1 MKKEQPSAAP
11 ESNLTLIGHLVEL
24 RDRIMKSLLAIL
36 VVFLCLIYFAND
48 IYELVAKPI
57 RDQLPEGTTM
67 IATDVTST
75 FFAPF
80 KLTLVVAF
88 FLAMPV
94 VLGQVW
100 RFIAPGLYAHERR
113 YALPLLVL
121 SVLLFYAGI
130 AFAHF
135 VIFPLIMNFFVMASP
150 ENVTVTPD
158 IAQYLSIA
166 LKLFFAF
173 GLAFEIPIAT
183 MILILSGVTTVKDL
197 STKRPYVILF
207 CFVFGMLLT
216 PPDPFS
222 QSMLA
227 IPMWMLFELGLLFGR
242 LIKRKPR
249 HQDEEHEDEE
259 DDAPDTKA
267 PAKVDP

>member
-1 MKKEQPSAAP
+1 MNKNKQPDTG
-11 ESNLTLIGHLVEL
+11 EGNLTLIGHLVEL
-24 RDRIMKSLLAIL
+24 RNRIMKSLLAIL
-36 VVFLCLIYFAND
+36 VVFLSLIYFAND

-94 VLGQVW
+94 VLGQIW
-100 RFIAPGLYAHERR
+100 RFIAPGLYEHERK
-113 YALPLLVL
+113 YALPLLIL

-158 IAQYLSIA
+158 IAQYLTIA

-183 MILILSGVTTVKDL
+183 MILVIAGVTTVKEL
-197 STKRPYVILF
+197 SAKRPYVILF

-227 IPMWMLFELGLLFGR
+227 IPMWMLFEMGLLMSR
-242 LIKRKPR
+242 LFKPR
-249 HQDEEHEDEE
+249 KSRDEYDHPDPEE
-259 DDAPDTKA
+259 AENELTK
-267 PAKVDP
+267 KTDG

>member
-1 MKKEQPSAAP
+1 MSKEKQLADP
-11 ESNLTLIGHLVEL
+11 EANLTLIGHLVEL

-36 VVFLCLIYFAND
+36 VAFLGLIYFAND

-80 KLTLVVAF
+80 KLTMVVAF

-94 VLGQVW
+94 ILAQIW
-100 RFIAPGLYAHERR
+100 RFIAPGLYAHERK

-150 ENVTVTPD
+150 DNVTVTPD

-183 MILILSGVTTVKDL
+183 IVLILSGAISVKDL
-197 STKRPYVILF
+197 SAKRPYVILF

-227 IPMWMLFELGLLFGR
+227 LPMWMLFEVGLLIGR
-242 LIKRKPR
+242 LIKRNKPAEEDDGYS
-249 HQDEEHEDEE
+249 DEEDEE
-259 DDAPDTKA
+259 SS
-267 PAKVDP
+267 PAEKS

>member
-1 MKKEQPSAAP
+1 MNKNEQSEAP
-11 ESNLTLIGHLVEL
+11 AGNLTLIGHLVEL
-24 RDRIMKSLLAIL
+24 RNRVMKSLLAIL
-36 VVFLCLIYFAND
+36 VVFLSLIYFAND

-94 VLGQVW
+94 VLGQIW
-100 RFIAPGLYAHERR
+100 RFIAPGLYAHERK

-121 SVLLFYAGI
+121 SVLLFYGGI

-183 MILILSGVTTVKDL
+183 MILVLAGVTTVKEL
-197 STKRPYVILF
+197 SAKRPYVILF

-227 IPMWMLFELGLLFGR
+227 IPMWMLFELGLLMSR
-242 LIKRKPR
+242 LLKPR
-249 HQDEEHEDEE
+249 KSDDEDEAAA
-259 DDAPDTKA
+259 DKA
-267 PAKVDP
+267 PVKVDP

>member
-1 MKKEQPSAAP
+1 MSKQNQHADKGA
-11 ESNLTLIGHLVEL
+11 NLTLIGHLVEL

-36 VVFLCLIYFAND
+36 VMFVSLIYFAND

-67 IATDVTST
+67 IATDITST

-94 VLGQVW
+94 VLAQIW
-100 RFIAPGLYAHERR
+100 RFIAPGLYAHERKF
-113 YALPLLVL
+113 ALPLLVL
-121 SVLLFYAGI
+121 SVLLFYSGI

-183 MILILSGVTTVKDL
+183 IILILSGVTTVKDL
-197 STKRPYVILF
+197 SSKRPYVILF

-227 IPMWMLFELGLLFGR
+227 LPMWMLFEVGLLIGR
-242 LIKRKPR
+242 LIKRNKPED
-249 HQDEEHEDEE
+249 DEEKS
-259 DDAPDTKA
+259 AA
-267 PAKVDP
+267 DPS

>member
-1 MKKEQPSAAP
+1 MSRQKPSAEP
-11 ESNLTLIGHLVEL
+11 EANLTLIGHLVEL
-24 RDRIMKSLLAIL
+24 RDRVMKSLLAIL
-36 VVFLCLIYFAND
+36 IVFMSLIYFAND

-94 VLGQVW
+94 ILGQIW
-100 RFIAPGLYAHERR
+100 RFIAPGLYAHERKF
-113 YALPLLVL
+113 ALPLLVL
-121 SVLLFYAGI
+121 SVLLFYSGI

-158 IAQYLSIA
+158 IAQYLTIA

-183 MILILSGVTTVKDL
+183 MLLILSGVTTVKDL
-197 STKRPYVILF
+197 ASKRPYVILF

-227 IPMWMLFELGLLFGR
+227 VPMWLLFEMGLLIGR
-242 LIKRKPR
+242 LIKRGPKETEAATTG
-249 HQDEEHEDEE
+249 QLDKSDS
-259 DDAPDTKA
+259 
-267 PAKVDP
+267 

>member
-1 MKKEQPSAAP
+1 MNKKTQP
-11 ESNLTLIGHLVEL
+11 ETTDGNLTLIGHLVEL
-24 RDRIMKSLLAIL
+24 RDRLIKSLLAIL
-36 VVFLCLIYFAND
+36 IIFLGLIYFAND

-100 RFIAPGLYAHERR
+100 RFIAPGLYSHERK

-183 MILILSGVTTVKDL
+183 MILVIAGVTTVKDL
-197 STKRPYVILF
+197 SAKRPYVILF

-227 IPMWMLFELGLLFGR
+227 IPMWMLFEFGLLMSR
-242 LIKRKPR
+242 LFKPR
-249 HQDEEHEDEE
+249 KRESDDGRDHDTDEE
-259 DDAPDTKA
+259 DLSTEEK
-267 PAKVDP
+267 

>member
-1 MKKEQPSAAP
+1 MSRQKPSAEP
-11 ESNLTLIGHLVEL
+11 EANLTLIGHLVEL
-24 RDRIMKSLLAIL
+24 RDRVMKSLLAIL
-36 VVFLCLIYFAND
+36 IVFMSLIYFAND

-94 VLGQVW
+94 ILGQIW
-100 RFIAPGLYAHERR
+100 RFIAPGLYAHERKF
-113 YALPLLVL
+113 ALPLLVL
-121 SVLLFYAGI
+121 SVLLFYSGI

-158 IAQYLSIA
+158 IAQYLTIA

-183 MILILSGVTTVKDL
+183 MLLILSGVTTVKDL
-197 STKRPYVILF
+197 ASKRPYVILF

-227 IPMWMLFELGLLFGR
+227 VPMWLLFEMGLLIGR
-242 LIKRKPR
+242 LIKRSPKETEAATTG
-249 HQDEEHEDEE
+249 QLDKSDS
-259 DDAPDTKA
+259 
-267 PAKVDP
+267 

>member
-1 MKKEQPSAAP
+1 MSKQNQPADKGA
-11 ESNLTLIGHLVEL
+11 NLTLIGHLVEL

-36 VVFLCLIYFAND
+36 VMFVSLIYFAND

-67 IATDVTST
+67 IATDITST

-94 VLGQVW
+94 VLAQIW
-100 RFIAPGLYAHERR
+100 RFIAPGLYAHERKF
-113 YALPLLVL
+113 ALPLLVL
-121 SVLLFYAGI
+121 SVLLFYSGI

-183 MILILSGVTTVKDL
+183 IILILSGVTTVKDL
-197 STKRPYVILF
+197 SSKRPYVILF

-227 IPMWMLFELGLLFGR
+227 LPMWMLFEVGLLIGR
-242 LIKRKPR
+242 LIKRNKP
-249 HQDEEHEDEE
+249 EDEE
-259 DDAPDTKA
+259 SAA
-267 PAKVDP
+267 DPS

>member
-1 MKKEQPSAAP
+1 MKQLPPTEPKSE
-11 ESNLTLIGHLVEL
+11 EGNLTLIGHLVEL
-24 RDRIMKSLLAIL
+24 RQRLVKSLLAVL
-36 VVFLCLIYFAND
+36 VIFLGLVYFANQ
-48 IYELVAKPI
+48 IYELVSKPI

-67 IATDVTST
+67 IATDITST

-100 RFIAPGLYAHERR
+100 RFVAPGLYQHERK
-113 YALPLLVL
+113 YALPILVL

-150 ENVTVTPD
+150 ENVTVAPD
-158 IAQYLSIA
+158 IASYLSIA

-183 MILILSGVTTVKDL
+183 LVMIWTGATDVNALSQ
-197 STKRPYVILF
+197 KRPYIILG

-227 IPMWMLFELGLLFGR
+227 IPMWLLFEVGLLLGR
-242 LIKRKPR
+242 LIPKR
-249 HQDEEHEDEE
+249 QTDDEETPEE
-259 DDAPDTKA
+259 TQAP
-267 PAKVDP
+267 

>member
-1 MKKEQPSAAP
+1 
-11 ESNLTLIGHLVEL
+11 
-24 RDRIMKSLLAIL
+24 
-36 VVFLCLIYFAND
+36 
-48 IYELVAKPI
+48 
-57 RDQLPEGTTM
+57 
-67 IATDVTST
+67 
-75 FFAPF
+75 
-80 KLTLVVAF
+80 
-88 FLAMPV
+88 MPV

-100 RFIAPGLYAHERR
+100 RFIAPGLYSHERK
-113 YALPLLVL
+113 YALPLLVM

-183 MILILSGVTTVKDL
+183 MILVIAGVTTVKDL
-197 STKRPYVILF
+197 SAKRPYVILF

-227 IPMWMLFELGLLFGR
+227 IPMWMLFEFGLLMSR
-242 LIKRKPR
+242 LFKPR
-249 HQDEEHEDEE
+249 KRESDDGRDHDTDEE
-259 DDAPDTKA
+259 DLSTEEK
-267 PAKVDP
+267 

>member
-1 MKKEQPSAAP
+1 MKKLPP
-11 ESNLTLIGHLVEL
+11 PDTTDSNLTLIGHLVEL
-24 RDRIMKSLLAIL
+24 RQRVMKSLLAIL
-36 VVFLCLIYFAND
+36 IVFLALIYFSND
-48 IYELVAKPI
+48 IYELVSKPI
-57 RDQLPEGTTM
+57 RDQLPAGTTM
-67 IATDVTST
+67 IATDITST

-94 VLGQVW
+94 VLGQAW
-100 RFIAPGLYAHERR
+100 RFIAPGLYDHERK
-113 YALPLLVL
+113 YAVPLLAM
-121 SVLLFYAGI
+121 SVLLFYGGI

-135 VIFPLIMNFFVMASP
+135 VIFPLIMNFFVLASP
-150 ENVTVTPD
+150 ENVTVAPD
-158 IAQYLSIA
+158 IASYLTIA

-183 MILILSGVTTVKDL
+183 MLLIWSGITDVQDL
-197 STKRPYVILF
+197 SKKRPYVILF

-227 IPMWMLFELGLLFGR
+227 IPMWLLFEVGLLLGR
-242 LIKRKPR
+242 VVKKRGN
-249 HQDEEHEDEE
+249 ESGNEN
-259 DDAPDTKA
+259 DDFIENKSD
-267 PAKVDP
+267 

>member
-1 MKKEQPSAAP
+1 MSKEKQPSAA
-11 ESNLTLIGHLVEL
+11 EGNLTLIGHLVEL
-24 RDRIMKSLLAIL
+24 RDRIMKALLAIL
-36 VVFLCLIYFAND
+36 VVFLSLIYFAND
-48 IYELVAKPI
+48 IYELVSKPI

-67 IATDVTST
+67 IATDITST

-80 KLTLVVAF
+80 KLTLVVSF

-94 VLGQVW
+94 ILGQVW
-100 RFIAPGLYAHERR
+100 RFIAPGLYAHERKF
-113 YALPLLVL
+113 ALPLLVL

-135 VIFPLIMNFFVMASP
+135 IIFPLIMNFFVMASP

-158 IAQYLSIA
+158 IAQYLGIA

-183 MILILSGVTTVKDL
+183 MILILSGITTVKDL
-197 STKRPYVILF
+197 AQKRPYVILF

-242 LIKRKPR
+242 LIKRDKR
-249 HQDEEHEDEE
+249 EREE
-259 DDAPDTKA
+259 DDEDEKESQELTKN
-267 PAKVDP
+267 

>member
-1 MKKEQPSAAP
+1 MHEGFINFNAG
-11 ESNLTLIGHLVEL
+11 T
-24 RDRIMKSLLAIL
+24 
-36 VVFLCLIYFAND
+36 
-48 IYELVAKPI
+48 
-57 RDQLPEGTTM
+57 EGTSM

-94 VLGQVW
+94 VLGQLW
-100 RFIAPGLYAHERR
+100 RFIAPGLYDHERK
-113 YALPLLVL
+113 YALPLVIL

-135 VIFPLIMNFFVMASP
+135 VIFPLVMNFFVMASP

-166 LKLFFAF
+166 LKLFLAF
-173 GLAFEIPIAT
+173 GMAFEIPIAT
-183 MILILSGVTTVKDL
+183 LILIVSGVTTVKDL
-197 STKRPYVILF
+197 SAKRPYVILF

-227 IPMWMLFELGLLFGR
+227 LPMWLLFEIGLLFGR
-242 LIKRKPR
+242 LFQSKARSR
-249 HQDEEHEDEE
+249 EESEGSQG
-259 DDAPDTKA
+259 
-267 PAKVDP
+267 

>member
-1 MKKEQPSAAP
+1 MSKQQKAETG
-11 ESNLTLIGHLVEL
+11 EGNLTLIGHLVEL
-24 RDRIMKSLLAIL
+24 RNRLLKSILAIL
-36 VVFLCLIYFAND
+36 VVFLSLIYFAND
-48 IYELVAKPI
+48 IYEIVSKPI

-67 IATDVTST
+67 IATDITST

-80 KLTLVVAF
+80 KLTLVVSF

-100 RFIAPGLYAHERR
+100 RFIAPGLYDHEKKL
-113 YALPLLVL
+113 AIPLLVL
-121 SVLLFYAGI
+121 SVLLFYGGI

-135 VIFPLIMNFFVMASP
+135 VIFPLMMNFFVLASP

-158 IAQYLSIA
+158 IAQYLTIA

-173 GLAFEIPIAT
+173 GIAFEIPIAT
-183 MILILSGVTTVKDL
+183 MLLIWSGVITVKEL
-197 STKRPYVILF
+197 GKKRPYVILF

-227 IPMWMLFELGLLFGR
+227 VPMWLLFELGLLFGR
-242 LIKRKPR
+242 LKVKSRKQ
-249 HQDEEHEDEE
+249 HDEEASELEATE
-259 DDAPDTKA
+259 KKQ
-267 PAKVDP
+267 AKS

>member
-1 MKKEQPSAAP
+1 MSRQKPSAEP
-11 ESNLTLIGHLVEL
+11 EANLTLIGHLVEL
-24 RDRIMKSLLAIL
+24 RDRVMKSLLAIL
-36 VVFLCLIYFAND
+36 IVFMSLIYFAND

-94 VLGQVW
+94 ILGQIW
-100 RFIAPGLYAHERR
+100 RFIAPGLYAHERKF
-113 YALPLLVL
+113 ALPLLVL
-121 SVLLFYAGI
+121 SVLLFYSGI

-158 IAQYLSIA
+158 IAQYLTIA

-183 MILILSGVTTVKDL
+183 MLLILSGVTTVKDL
-197 STKRPYVILF
+197 ASKRPYVILF

-227 IPMWMLFELGLLFGR
+227 VPMWLLFEMGLLIGR
-242 LIKRKPR
+242 LIKRNPKETEAATTG
-249 HQDEEHEDEE
+249 QLDKSDS
-259 DDAPDTKA
+259 
-267 PAKVDP
+267 

>member
-1 MKKEQPSAAP
+1 MNKNMQPDAA
-11 ESNLTLIGHLVEL
+11 EGNLTLIGHLVEL
-24 RDRIMKSLLAIL
+24 RNRIMKSLLAIL
-36 VVFLCLIYFAND
+36 VVFLSLIYFAND

-94 VLGQVW
+94 VLGQIW
-100 RFIAPGLYAHERR
+100 RFIAPGLYEHERK

-121 SVLLFYAGI
+121 SVILFYAGI

-158 IAQYLSIA
+158 IAQYLAIA

-183 MILILSGVTTVKDL
+183 MILVIAGVTTVQDL
-197 STKRPYVILF
+197 SAKRPYVILF

-227 IPMWMLFELGLLFGR
+227 IPMWMLFEMGLLMSR
-242 LIKRKPR
+242 LFKPR
-249 HQDEEHEDEE
+249 KSRDEYDDSDPEE
-259 DDAPDTKA
+259 ADNELAKKPDA
-267 PAKVDP
+267 

>member
-1 MKKEQPSAAP
+1 MSKKKQVAEP
-11 ESNLTLIGHLVEL
+11 EGNLTLIGHLVEL
-24 RDRIMKSLLAIL
+24 RDRVMKSLLAIL
-36 VVFLCLIYFAND
+36 VVFLSLIYFAND

-80 KLTLVVAF
+80 KLTMVVAF

-94 VLGQVW
+94 VLGQIW
-100 RFIAPGLYAHERR
+100 RFIAPGLYAHERKF
-113 YALPLLVL
+113 AVPLLIL

-183 MILILSGVTTVKDL
+183 MLLILSGVTTVKDL
-197 STKRPYVILF
+197 ASKRPYVILF
-207 CFVFGMLLT
+207 CFVFGMMLT

-227 IPMWMLFELGLLFGR
+227 IPMWMLFEMGLLMSR
-242 LIKRKPR
+242 LFKVRKSDTTEPA
-249 HQDEEHEDEE
+249 EEQLDKS
-259 DDAPDTKA
+259 DS
-267 PAKVDP
+267 